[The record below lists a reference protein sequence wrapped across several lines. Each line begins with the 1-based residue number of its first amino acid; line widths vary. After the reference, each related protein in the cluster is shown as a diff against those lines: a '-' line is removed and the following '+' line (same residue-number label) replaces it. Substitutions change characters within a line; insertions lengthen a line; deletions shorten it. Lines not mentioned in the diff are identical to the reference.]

1 MGGAPLAED
10 FEPDVVRPVLPN
22 WKQWIV
28 KNSFV
33 YLQTDKPCL
42 RDLYRANYFASGKPR
57 RLSGTSAREGE
68 RTYNCLIGQYLGTN
82 GLFGTFIDVAASYVF
97 G

>member
-10 FEPDVVRPVLPN
+10 FEPYVVRPVLPY

-68 RTYNCLIGQYLGTN
+68 RTYNGLIGQYLGTN
-82 GLFGTFIDVAASYVF
+82 GLFGHS
-97 G
+97 